1 MSSRLI
7 AIQIIEQVIESKSTL
22 TYALRNN
29 ESFKHAG
36 KNKALI
42 QEICYGTFRWY
53 IQLEYILHLLL
64 EKRIKKKD
72 SRLKY
77 LIIVGLYQLRFMRIP
92 PHAVV
97 SETVNTCKKIK
108 MEWAKGLVN
117 AILRRYI
124 REPNIF
130 NPDVNH
136 DNNLATS
143 HPKWF
148 IEQLRQDWP
157 EEWKSVLEANNQ
169 HPPMYLRI
177 NQLHQSREQYL
188 VKMKTAGIAAE
199 ITPYSEQGVLLEKPI
214 DVEQLPGFDK
224 GDVSVQELAA
234 QLSAELLDLKPEQ
247 TVLDACAA
255 PGGKS
260 SHILESQPRLKSL
273 TVIEKDPNRAKRLSD
288 TLIRLDLHA
297 ITKVADINDIDNWWD
312 KGFFD
317 RILLDAPCSATGVIR
332 RHPDIKILRTP
343 EEVKTIRT
351 LQMQLLET
359 LWKTLKQKGLLVYV
373 TCSVLK
379 QENSELIKQFIENNK
394 DCILK
399 PIDAEWGKDTGYGKQ
414 ILTGQNNMDGF
425 FYTCLEKV

>member
-1 MSSRLI
+1 
-7 AIQIIEQVIESKSTL
+7 
-22 TYALRNN
+22 
-29 ESFKHAG
+29 
-36 KNKALI
+36 
-42 QEICYGTFRWY
+42 
-53 IQLEYILHLLL
+53 
-64 EKRIKKKD
+64 
-72 SRLKY
+72 
-77 LIIVGLYQLRFMRIP
+77 
-92 PHAVV
+92 
-97 SETVNTCKKIK
+97 
-108 MEWAKGLVN
+108 
-117 AILRRYI
+117 
-124 REPNIF
+124 
-130 NPDVNH
+130 
-136 DNNLATS
+136 
-143 HPKWF
+143 
-148 IEQLRQDWP
+148 
-157 EEWKSVLEANNQ
+157 
-169 HPPMYLRI
+169 MYLRI

-288 TLIRLDLHA
+288 TLMRLDLHA
-297 ITKVADINDIDNWWD
+297 ITKVADINDIDDWWD